1 VSGTVVERPLE
12 ITLPDINI
20 YDETVQKYGA
30 VIYNLKFPEN

>member
-1 VSGTVVERPLE
+1 MERPLE

-30 VIYNLKFPEN
+30 VNYNLSTDENRRKQT